1 MSAFVV
7 NPTHIAT
14 CAAIIREIVF
24 QYEDD
29 PPSDTDIRMDLAMAN
44 VISVAYRY
52 GPEGRRD
59 NQAMFASTLAKLSNA
74 GWDTIDAALPA
85 GISDVN
91 EACFDDGYTFSDF
104 LSDCRSAKAIP
115 YSNAEACEYLSC
127 LNYQSCESP
136 GWKDSKARM
145 WILESKSVLA
155 GRLARQILGNR
166 RVWSTREPDQQIA

>member
-14 CAAIIREIVF
+14 CARIIREIVF

-29 PPSDTDIRMDLAMAN
+29 PPSDPDIRMELAMAN

-59 NQAMFASTLAKLSNA
+59 NQAMFASILDNLSDA
-74 GWDTIDAALPA
+74 GWDTIDAHLPT

-91 EACFDDGYTFSDF
+91 DACFDDGYTVSDF
-104 LSDCRSAKAIP
+104 LSDCRSAEAIP

-136 GWKDSKARM
+136 GWNDIKARM

-155 GRLARQILGNR
+155 GRLSRQILGNR
-166 RVWSTREPDQQIA
+166 RVWSTREPDHQAA